1 MLPVLAESVKCNMF
15 IIAFE
20 FISGFMIGVELVSL
34 EDIYDNVKGW
44 AFCADVGIIRI
55 VIEKRSSE

>member
-1 MLPVLAESVKCNMF
+1 MKCNMF